1 MKVDRFEVSRY
12 SIPLLHPLRDATHG
26 VMRDFAVVTVRIR
39 TRDGLEGV
47 GYTYTVGSTGGGA
60 IASLIEEDLAPIVV
74 GQDPRAVSSLWKSM
88 WQATHYVG
96 RGGPASFAISA
107 VDIALWDIKA
117 KAVGEPL
124 WRLLGG
130 HDPKVP
136 AYASGIDLN
145 SSMAELEQSTRI
157 HREHGFRAIKMKV
170 GKPRLAE
177 DVLRVEAIRELLG
190 PDAPLM
196 VDANMT
202 WGVHEA
208 LRASRA
214 LAEYDVYWLE
224 EPTAPDDTEGYVRI
238 QREGPVPIAAG
249 ENLRTV
255 REFENM
261 ISAGAVAFP
270 EPDATNCGG
279 VTAWMKVANLAEAR
293 NLPVTSHGAQDLHV
307 SLLAAAPNRS
317 YLEIHGFE
325 LGPFLEH
332 GLPITGGHATAS
344 ERPGHGI
351 EFRWGELRQ
360 HLVE

>member
-202 WGVHEA
+202 WDVHEA

-332 GLPITGGHATAS
+332 GLPITAGHATAS

>member
-12 SIPLLHPLRDATHG
+12 SIPLVHPLGDATHG
-26 VMRDFAVVTVRIR
+26 VIREFGVVTVRVR

-47 GYTYTVGSTGGGA
+47 GYTYTVGTTGSAA
-60 IASLIEEDLAPIVV
+60 IASLIAEDLAPIVI
-74 GQDPRAVSSLWKSM
+74 GHDPRSVSSLSKSM

-130 HDPKVP
+130 EDPRVP

-145 SSMAELEQSTRI
+145 LPIAELEQHTMI
-157 HREHGFRAIKMKV
+157 HLDQGFRAVKMKV
-170 GKPRLAE
+170 GRPRLAE

-196 VDANMT
+196 VDANMK
-202 WGVHEA
+202 WGVDEA

-214 LAEYDVYWLE
+214 LSEYDVYWLE
-224 EPTAPDDTEGYVRI
+224 EPIAPGDVEGHVRI
-238 QREGPVPIAAG
+238 QREGRVPVAAG
-249 ENLRTV
+249 ENLRTIE
-255 REFENM
+255 EFETM
-261 ISAGAVAFP
+261 ISAGAMAFP

-279 VTAWMKVANLAEAR
+279 VTAWMKVAHLAEAR
-293 NLPVTSHGAQDLHV
+293 NLPVTSHGAHDLHV
-307 SLLAAAPNRS
+307 SLLAAVPNSS
-317 YLEIHGFE
+317 YLEIHGFALE
-325 LGPFLEH
+325 PFLDH
-332 GLPITGGHATAS
+332 RVPIQAGFATAS

-351 EFRWGELRQ
+351 EFRWGDLKQ
-360 HLVE
+360 HLVK